1 MKTKTENK
9 IDQTHQFIK
18 SYYGEV
24 LGNVENLKYE
34 IEEKDSLLFT
44 LKNENEKRISIYR
57 IKHMLNQ
64 YFEEIEN
71 LKRVD
76 TILSMIQYEYQ
87 KILSN
92 EELEK
97 YRWRS
102 DKPMDFDLDLS
113 DNEIYEEELTSSK
126 VGNWYS
132 WDEVNK

>member
-1 MKTKTENK
+1 
-9 IDQTHQFIK
+9 
-18 SYYGEV
+18 
-24 LGNVENLKYE
+24 
-34 IEEKDSLLFT
+34 
-44 LKNENEKRISIYR
+44 
-57 IKHMLNQ
+57 MLNQ

-102 DKPMDFDLDLS
+102 EKPMDFSLDLS
-113 DNEIYEEELTSSK
+113 DDEIYEEELTSSK

-132 WDEVNK
+132 WDEVN